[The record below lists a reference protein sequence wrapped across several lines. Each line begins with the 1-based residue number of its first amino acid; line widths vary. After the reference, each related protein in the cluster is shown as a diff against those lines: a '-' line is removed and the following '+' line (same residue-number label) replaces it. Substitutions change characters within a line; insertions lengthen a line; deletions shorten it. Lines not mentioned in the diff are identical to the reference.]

1 MNKVLALGLCFA
13 ALVTNAGPE
22 KNSLGTRI
30 VGGVEASE
38 GEFPFIVSLQS
49 SYGGHFCG
57 GSLIKRNWVLTAA
70 HCVQGGSVGKILVG
84 LHSQKDPSR
93 AETIAP
99 KRIIAH
105 PQYDSGTTDF
115 DFALIELE
123 TSSSFAPVELNVNKS
138 IGDDDQTL
146 GAAAITAGWGT
157 TREGSGALPDKLRK
171 VDVPLVSRAECLKSY
186 PGKIT
191 ERMVCAGYPQ
201 GGKDSCQGDSGGPL
215 VTRHDNGQYTL
226 VGIVSWGE
234 GCARK
239 NKYGVYSNIAAASE
253 WIAENS
259 K

>member
-1 MNKVLALGLCFA
+1 MNKVLALVLCFA
-13 ALVTNAGPE
+13 ALGVNAGTA

-30 VGGVEASE
+30 VGGVEATE
-38 GEFPFIVSLQS
+38 GEFPFMVSLQS

-57 GSLIKRNWVLTAA
+57 GSLIKNNWVLTAA
-70 HCVQGGSVGKILVG
+70 HCVQGGSVGKIIVG
-84 LHSQKDPSR
+84 LHSQKDQSR
-93 AETIAP
+93 AEVLKP
-99 KRIIAH
+99 KRIISH
-105 PQYDSGTTDF
+105 PQYNSGTTDY

-123 TSSSFAPVELNVNKS
+123 TSSTFKPVDVNQNKT
-138 IGDDDQTL
+138 IGDDETTM
-146 GAAAITAGWGT
+146 GAEAITAGWGT

-191 ERMVCAGYPQ
+191 ERMICAGYAA

-215 VTRHDNGQYTL
+215 VTKAANGDYTL
-226 VGIVSWGE
+226 VGVVSWGE

-239 NKYGVYSNIAAASE
+239 NKYGVYSNIVSVND

>member
-1 MNKVLALGLCFA
+1 MNKVLALVLCFV
-13 ALVTNAGPE
+13 ALGVNAGTA

-38 GEFPFIVSLQS
+38 GEFPFIVSLQG

-57 GSLIKRNWVLTAA
+57 GSLIKANWVLTAA
-70 HCVQGGSVGKILVG
+70 HCVEGGSVAKIIVG
-84 LHSQKDPSR
+84 LLSQRDQSR
-93 AETIAP
+93 AEVLKP
-99 KRIIAH
+99 KRIIPH
-105 PQYDSGTTDF
+105 PQYDSDTTDY

-123 TSSSFAPVELNVNKS
+123 TSSSFVPVELNLNKS
-138 IGDDDQTL
+138 IGDDEGTL
-146 GAAAITAGWGT
+146 GAEAITAGWGT
-157 TREGSGALPDKLRK
+157 TREGSSSLPDKLRK
-171 VDVPLVSRAECLKSY
+171 VDVPLVSREECLKSY

-215 VTRHDNGQYTL
+215 VTKHTNGSYSL
-226 VGIVSWGE
+226 VGVVSWGE

-239 NKYGVYSNIAAASE
+239 NKYGVYSNVASMTE
-253 WIAENS
+253 WIAENA